1 MIMKKLMLMIN
12 VGTIN
17 HINKD
22 EIESL
27 SYYCET
33 IINERNLYALLIF
46 YSNEHIRFSFNWE
59 QAIGEPFDFKFTL
72 SEVKKEVDFKSNLF
86 LNGGTSKHKDVVSD
100 VWEILSFF
108 NTLQLSQK

>member
-1 MIMKKLMLMIN
+1 MLMIN

-33 IINERNLYALLIF
+33 I

-59 QAIGEPFDFKFTL
+59 QATGEPFDFKFTL